1 MESSLQRI
9 DSGMLLSDGCDRHSS
24 SATGLA
30 HRPFTGP
37 PRRVIT
43 SRVPT
48 RETSLS
54 STALYSVH
62 EGESEAQDLSTHGQ
76 LPDGFKDRVSGLL
89 PFDQCAVK
97 MLESE
102 EALDVDFTQPFRT
115 TKSSHLY
122 AGTFSG
128 QPITSKRLRTELC
141 GNPMSL
147 AYTALLL
154 EAKALTALNLQLG
167 HPGIPVLHGV
177 SMHSTESPVLVLE
190 PLLGPTLAAFLES
203 KRSPIRFEQGTR
215 TGRRSGDPVVSGG
228 VWVAQRS
235 LVFGWSIGLMS
246 ALAHL
251 HERGVVHSDIT
262 TKNLVLTDDYTGI
275 KVTSFENAVVK
286 RHGHALNPGSERPS
300 IDFSEPP
307 AGPLGFGGQ
316 HCETSELAAGRGRA
330 GGAHSPQNSC
340 ANGVGREGQAEKE
353 GLFVG
358 MGMRTSLSRRS
369 LSRSRSPSIECPQ
382 RANLSVSLSTEDE
395 GGEPGI
401 PAEKAF
407 LRMDKSPESVP
418 GGGGHGSLVV
428 ELVEEADSIDR
439 FAQAGDQGNAYV
451 GAQIDDATLLA
462 YSRDHFSRR
471 SIEHMESRVMRA
483 RGDAATDVFQAAL
496 VIWEVSAGMC
506 PQHPRAQTHLPPYV
520 KRQNP
525 ISVMQE
531 TGFPFVV
538 HYRLHEKFRPD
549 SRFVKWRALRAV
561 IEEAWQSDPQKRT
574 TAAALLAKLTT
585 LPGRPQLYTA
595 CGSEDACPGA
605 RCVCDSASCVLQ

>member
-24 SATGLA
+24 SATGPA
-30 HRPFTGP
+30 QRPFTGP

-102 EALDVDFTQPFRT
+102 EALDVDLTQPFRT
-115 TKSSHLY
+115 TKTSHLH
-122 AGTFSG
+122 AGTLSG

-147 AYTALLL
+147 AFTALLL
-154 EAKALTALNLQLG
+154 EAKALTALNLLSG
-167 HPGIPVLHGV
+167 HPGVPVLHGV
-177 SMHSTESPVLVLE
+177 SMQSTESPVLVLE
-190 PLLGPTLAAFLES
+190 PLFGPTLAAFLES
-203 KRSPIRFEQGTR
+203 KRSPIRFQKGTR

-251 HERGVVHSDIT
+251 HERGVVHSEIT
-262 TKNLVLTDDYTGI
+262 TKTLVLTDDYTGI

-286 RHGHALNPGSERPS
+286 KHGHALNPGSGRPS
-300 IDFSEPP
+300 IDVCEPP

-316 HCETSELAAGRGRA
+316 NCETSELAAGRGRA
-330 GGAHSPQNSC
+330 GGAHSPANSC
-340 ANGVGREGQAEKE
+340 VDGVGREG
-353 GLFVG
+353 V
-358 MGMRTSLSRRS
+358 GMRTSLSRRS
-369 LSRSRSPSIECPQ
+369 LSRSRSPSSERPQ
-382 RANLSVSLSTEDE
+382 RANLSVSLRTEDE
-395 GGEPGI
+395 GGKLGI

-407 LRMDKSPESVP
+407 ARMNKSPESVP
-418 GGGGHGSLVV
+418 CGGGHGNLVV
-428 ELVEEADSIDR
+428 ELVEEADSIHR
-439 FAQAGDQGNAYV
+439 FAQAGDQSNAYV

-549 SRFVKWRALRAV
+549 SRFVKWRALRGV

-574 TAAALLAKLTT
+574 TAAALLVKLTT
-585 LPGRPQLYTA
+585 LPGRPQVYAA

-605 RCVCDSASCVLQ
+605 RCVCDSAPCVLQ